1 MAEGRGGA
9 PPGGSGDSPRA
20 TAPDGAGRA
29 PTPPARAERQ
39 PYAFEQRPPG
49 IPEDAAWGSIGK
61 PLRRVDARGKVT
73 GETVYADDLA
83 LPGMLHM
90 KLVRSSVPHARI
102 LGVDASRALAT
113 EGVRCVLTG
122 KDFPVPFG
130 ILPVSQ
136 DEHALCTDRVRFV
149 GDPVAAVVAAD
160 ELTAEEA
167 GRLVEVRYEPLA
179 TIASPEEAL
188 ARPEPRI
195 HDYGDHGNVH
205 KAVALDFGDVPAA
218 LASAEH
224 VLEDC
229 FFYQGNTHL
238 ALEQHATVAYLDRD
252 GKLTI
257 FSSTQ
262 TPHYLHR
269 AAAKVLGIPAGRL
282 RVIAPPQ
289 GGGFG
294 GKTDPFNH
302 EIVAARAA
310 MVTGS
315 PVKITLT
322 REEVFYCH
330 RGRHPVLMRMRTGV
344 GRDGRIVGHSVETLL
359 DGGAYGSYG
368 VASTFYTG
376 ALETVTYRIPR
387 YRFRGCRTFTNK
399 PPCGPKRGHGT
410 PQPRFGLEVH
420 VDKLCEQLG
429 RDPAEWRIENAVEPG
444 SLTANWLKVRT
455 TGLVRCIEAVV
466 AASGWKQRFRRL
478 GRGRGLGLAS
488 SAYMCGAGLPI
499 YFNEM
504 PHSGVQL
511 LLDRSGGVTAFCG
524 ASEVGQGSDNV
535 LAVLVAEVLGIAIED
550 VRVVTGDTALGPV
563 DLGSYS
569 SRVTLMMGNA
579 AVEAAAR
586 ARDRLAEA
594 AAARLEIPPSRVGFG
609 GGRVFDVAAP
619 DRGIPFA
626 EAVQRAEA
634 AGGTVGTVGS
644 YRPPPAPGT
653 YKGGGVGPS
662 PAYSYSAAIVEV
674 EVDEATGIV
683 RVAKVWVAHDIG
695 RALNPVLVRGQVEG
709 SVYMGLGEALME
721 EQSFRRLPP
730 RLSPALVHQAPSML
744 EYKSPATVDMPEIE
758 TLLVEGPEPNAPF
771 GAKEVGQGPLL
782 PIPPA
787 VANAVYDAV
796 RVRVDEVPVTPEKV
810 LAALRSPTRRHGPG
824 AFPSIDWPEA
834 LRVPPPWEGGD
845 GGAVNQKQRKTPL
858 PNPLPRGERE
868 STVAALPAEE
878 RESALPELKR

>member
-1 MAEGRGGA
+1 MDRPVGTYGA
-9 PPGGSGDSPRA
+9 
-20 TAPDGAGRA
+20 
-29 PTPPARAERQ
+29 
-39 PYAFEQRPPG
+39 
-49 IPEDAAWGSIGK
+49 IGK

-73 GETVYADDLA
+73 GETRFADDLS
-83 LPGMLHM
+83 LPGMLFM
-90 KLVRSSVPHARI
+90 KLVRSTVPHARI
-102 LGVDASRALAT
+102 LAVDAAPALAV
-113 EGVRCVLTG
+113 EGVRAVLTG
-122 KDFPVPFG
+122 ADFPVPFG

-149 GDPVAAVVAAD
+149 GDPVAAVVATD

-167 GRLVEVRYEPLA
+167 SRLVAVRYDPLP
-179 TIASPEEAL
+179 TIGSPEEAL
-188 ARPEPRI
+188 AHPEPRI
-195 HDYGDHGNVH
+195 HDYGDGGNVH

-218 LASAEH
+218 LAQADH
-224 VLEDC
+224 VVEDV

-238 ALEQHATVAYLDRD
+238 PLEQHATLAYVDPD
-252 GKLTI
+252 GLLTI
-257 FSSTQ
+257 ASSTQ

-269 AAAKVLGIPAGRL
+269 AAAKVLGMPPARI
-282 RVIAPPQ
+282 RVLAPPQ

-302 EIVAARAA
+302 EIVAAKAA
-310 MVTGS
+310 LLTGR
-315 PVKITLT
+315 PVKIGLT

-330 RGRHPVLMRMRTGV
+330 RGRHPVLMRMRTGLSKE
-344 GRDGRIVGHSVETLL
+344 GAILGHSVETVL

-376 ALETVTYRIPR
+376 ALETVTYRMAR

-410 PQPRFGLEVH
+410 PQPRFGLEIH
-420 VDKLCEQLG
+420 VDKICERLG
-429 RDPAEWRIENAVEPG
+429 KDPAAWRIENAVAPG
-444 SLTANWLKVRT
+444 TVTANWMKVRT
-455 TGLVRCIEAVV
+455 IGLVRCIEAVV
-466 AASGWKQRFRRL
+466 AASGWKDRFRKL
-478 GRGRGLGLAS
+478 PRGRGLGLAS

-511 LLDRSGGVTAFCG
+511 LLDRGGGVTAFCG
-524 ASEVGQGSDNV
+524 SAEVGQGADNV
-535 LAVLVAEVLGIAIED
+535 LAVLVAEVLGLQPGD
-550 VRVVTGDTALGPV
+550 VKIVTGDTSLTPV

-579 AVEAAAR
+579 AVEAATR
-586 ARDRLAEA
+586 ARERLAGA
-594 AAARLEIPPSRVGFG
+594 AAAKLGIPAERIGFG
-609 GGRVFDVAAP
+609 GGRVFDVSDPGA
-619 DRGIPFA
+619 GMPFA

-644 YRPPPAPGT
+644 YRPPPPPSR

-662 PAYSYSAAIVEV
+662 PAYSYSAAVVEV
-674 EVDEATGIV
+674 SVDEATGAV
-683 RVAKVWVAHDIG
+683 KVEKVWIAHDIG

-730 RLSPALVHQAPSML
+730 RLSPALVHQQPSML
-744 EYKSPATVDMPEIE
+744 EYKSPATLDMPEVE
-758 TLLVEGPEPNAPF
+758 TILVEEPEPNGPF

-796 RVRVDEVPVTPEKV
+796 RVRVDEVPITPDKV
-810 LAALRSPTRRHGPG
+810 LAALKSKERRHGPG
-824 AFPSIDWPEA
+824 AFPAVPWPEA
-834 LRVPPPWEGGD
+834 LAVPPPWEGGD
-845 GGAVNQKQRKTPL
+845 GSAVNEPRRERKPARR
-858 PNPLPRGERE
+858 PE
-868 STVAALPAEE
+868 VAKP
-878 RESALPELKR
+878 

>member
-1 MAEGRGGA
+1 MNDAGRGR
-9 PPGGSGDSPRA
+9 RA
-20 TAPDGAGRA
+20 AS
-29 PTPPARAERQ
+29 ERE
-39 PYAFEQRPPG
+39 PYAFERPG
-49 IPEDAAWGSIGK
+49 AGAAFDSVGK
-61 PLRRVDARGKVT
+61 PLRRVDGRAKVT
-73 GETVYADDLA
+73 AETLFADDLSM
-83 LPGMLHM
+83 PGMLHM

-102 LGVDASRALAT
+102 RAVDVTRARAA
-113 EGVRCVLTG
+113 EGVRAVLTG
-122 KDFPVPFG
+122 RDFPVPFG

-136 DEHALCTDRVRFV
+136 DEHALCADTVRFV
-149 GDPVAAVVAAD
+149 GDPVAAVVADD
-160 ELTAEEA
+160 EATAEEA
-167 GRLVEVRYEPLA
+167 ARLVAVDYEPLA

-188 ARPEPRI
+188 ATAEPRI
-195 HDYGDHGNVH
+195 HAYGDHGNVH
-205 KAVALDFGDVPAA
+205 KAVGFDFGDVPAA
-218 LASAEH
+218 LAAADH
-224 VLEDC
+224 VFEDT

-238 ALEQHATVAYLDRD
+238 ALEQHATLACVDRD
-252 GKLTI
+252 GRVVI
-257 FSSTQ
+257 ASSTQ

-269 AAAKVLGIPAGRL
+269 AAARVLGLPPARI
-282 RVIAPPQ
+282 RIVAQPQ

-310 MVTGS
+310 LVTGR
-315 PVKITLT
+315 PVKIALT
-322 REEVFYCH
+322 REEVFFCH

-344 GRDGRIVGHSVETLL
+344 SADGRILGHALETLL

-376 ALETVTYRIPR
+376 ALETVTYEMRR

-420 VDKLCEQLG
+420 VDKICERLG
-429 RDPAEWRIENAVEPG
+429 LDPAEWRIRNAVAPG

-455 TGLVRCIEAVV
+455 IGLVRCLEAVV
-466 AASGWKQRFRRL
+466 EASGWRERRGRL
-478 GRGRGLGLAS
+478 GRGRGLGIAS

-499 YFNEM
+499 YFNDM

-511 LLDRSGGVTAFCG
+511 LLDRGGGVTASCG
-524 ASEVGQGSDNV
+524 STEVGQGSDNV
-535 LAVLVAEVLGIAIED
+535 LAVLVAEVLGIGPGD

-594 AAARLEIPPSRVGFG
+594 VAARLEIPATRVGFG
-609 GGRVFDVAAP
+609 GGRVFDVSAP
-619 DRGIPFA
+619 DRGVVFA
-626 EAVQRAEA
+626 EAVQLAEA

-644 YRPPPAPGT
+644 YRPPPPPGK

-662 PAYSYSAAIVEV
+662 PAYSYSAAVVEV
-674 EVDEATGIV
+674 EADDRTGVV
-683 RVAKVWVAHDIG
+683 RVVKVWVAHDIG

-730 RLSPALVHQAPSML
+730 RLSSALVHQAPSML
-744 EYKSPATVDMPEIE
+744 EYKSPGTLDMPEVETILIE
-758 TLLVEGPEPNAPF
+758 DPEPNGPF

-787 VANAVYDAV
+787 VANAVHDALG
-796 RVRVDEVPVTPEKV
+796 VRVDEIPVTPDKV
-810 LAALRSPTRRHGPG
+810 LAALRAPSRRFGPTT
-824 AFPSIDWPEA
+824 FPPVPWPEP
-834 LRVPPPWEGGD
+834 LVVPPPWEGGD
-845 GGAVNQKQRKTPL
+845 GNAVNE
-858 PNPLPRGERE
+858 PRRRGRAGPERQ
-868 STVAALPAEE
+868 PAPGPGPDGAPAPHAQPGGA
-878 RESALPELKR
+878 RAPEVTKP